1 VSSAMSD
8 VLPATLRRLAMIS
21 LHTSPLEQ
29 PGTGDAGGMNVYIT
43 EVARRLA
50 MRGVEVDIFTRATD
64 SQLPPLVPF
73 APGVNVRHIVAGPF
87 EGLAKDELPGQ
98 LCVFAREVLR
108 TEAQFDLGHYDIVH
122 SHYWLSGQVGALA
135 RDRWGVPLVHSMHTM
150 AKVKNGLLALGDVP
164 EPQARVIGEEQVVAA
179 ADMLIANTIDE
190 AKDLI
195 NSYDADPARVEVVHP
210 GVDLDAFRPTSMAAA
225 RARLGLRQDAEVL
238 VFVGRI
244 QPLKAPDVLL
254 RAAAELLA
262 GDPQL
267 RHRLVVAIVG
277 GPSGSGLEHPGALAE
292 LAQSLGLADVVRF
305 VPPVRRT
312 TRVSGWSQS
321 RHRQSVRRWSLP
333 RSVD

>member
-1 VSSAMSD
+1 
-8 VLPATLRRLAMIS
+8 
-21 LHTSPLEQ
+21 
-29 PGTGDAGGMNVYIT
+29 
-43 EVARRLA
+43 
-50 MRGVEVDIFTRATD
+50 
-64 SQLPPLVPF
+64 
-73 APGVNVRHIVAGPF
+73 
-87 EGLAKDELPGQ
+87 
-98 LCVFAREVLR
+98 
-108 TEAQFDLGHYDIVH
+108 
-122 SHYWLSGQVGALA
+122 
-135 RDRWGVPLVHSMHTM
+135 M

-305 VPPVRRT
+305 VPPVRRDELVDWYAAATLVCVPSYNESFGLVAVEAQAVGTPVVAAAVGGLT
-312 TRVSGWSQS
+312 TAVVDGQSGFLVEGHNPTDYARVFATIIDQPELRAALSVGAVAQASGFSWE
-321 RHRQSVRRWSLP
+321 RTADATLEVYRTAVRSMAVQGLR
-333 RSVD
+333 